1 MSRTPNRF
9 LLPEL
14 ENKSFRDTKQIQ
26 DLRRKLEKQQDTIKE
41 LVNLVKESK
50 TESYKPSFN
59 QTIIQPK
66 TEKDEV
72 TLQLLEEVKTLR
84 RQINNIEQGPKQTVQ
99 HPIIIPQYLPGPPQQ
114 QQQQQQ
120 VQPMMSPYMFMN
132 PYFPMPP
139 PFLYP
144 YPQSSNNDEPYKKII
159 MELIQKNNKGN
170 KDLNYK
176 KRDSY
181 SSEYTD
187 DLYSRNSSR
196 QHRHHSNV
204 DRRRHPNDRY
214 NQRRNRDKKY
224 IKDRNLSKSRDQDGS
239 DHHRTISRASMND
252 SQMSYNSNQNRR
264 DRRRKNQRNFTDDEI
279 LKLRRKLIGLFWY
292 IRIGLVLRKY
302 LKRVWLQR
310 RQGYYETEAQQ
321 LIDKFDNEFNYKE
334 VLILFVV
341 ECNKNKYFTKNWS
354 IFDNKEVELK
364 SKLIFSIT
372 TALFKK
378 IPFMTKNTM
387 TDEHKQ
393 FIKKIS
399 SPGGYLLPGHPQFVT
414 DRVELRPNVT
424 IGQISAEVSKLIQMD
439 YVYIQI
445 LVQRVLLI
453 YEWYS
458 QFYKIPNYK
467 EAMKIFVTLLHQLFI
482 DHFINLPTYENPDS
496 IFNQQQIVY
505 CDFNQQNYVNVA
517 TSVDSKHP
525 KYQPTK
531 NCCILGLGTQDEMR
545 PLYEQPGYKEVQ
557 LQFKE
562 YCEFFYQSLNF

>member
-1 MSRTPNRF
+1 MSKTPNRII
-9 LLPEL
+9 LPEL

-26 DLRRKLEKQQDTIKE
+26 DLRRKLEQQQDTIKE

-66 TEKDEV
+66 PEKDEV

-84 RQINNIEQGPKQTVQ
+84 KQINNIEQGPKQSVQ

-114 QQQQQQ
+114 QQQ
-120 VQPMMSPYMFMN
+120 PMISPYMFMN

-139 PFLYP
+139 PFMYP
-144 YPQSSNNDEPYKKII
+144 YPQQSNNDDPYKKIVL
-159 MELIQKNNKGN
+159 ELLQKNNKIN
-170 KDLNYK
+170 RDLNYK
-176 KRDSY
+176 LRDSY

-187 DLYSRNSSR
+187 DLYSRNNSR

-204 DRRRHPNDRY
+204 DRRKHHPNDRY
-214 NQRRNRDKKY
+214 NQRKNRDKKQ
-224 IKDRNLSKSRDQDGS
+224 IKDRNQNKIRDQDDS
-239 DHHRTISRASMND
+239 DHHRTISRTSMND
-252 SQMSYNSNQNRR
+252 SQMSYNSNQNG
-264 DRRRKNQRNFTDDEI
+264 KNKKKNNQKIFTEEEK

-310 RQGYYETEAQQ
+310 RQEYYETEAQQ
-321 LIDKFDNEFNYKE
+321 LIDKFDHEFNYKE
-334 VLILFVV
+334 VFILFVV

-364 SKLIFSIT
+364 SKLIFSII

-378 IPFMTKNTM
+378 IPFMTKNSM
-387 TDEHKQ
+387 TDEHRQ

-399 SPGGYLLPGHPQFVT
+399 TSGGYLLPGHPQFVT

-424 IGQISAEVSKLIQMD
+424 IGQINADVSKLIQMD

-445 LVQRVLLI
+445 LVQRVILI

-458 QFYKIPNYK
+458 QFSKIPNYK

-482 DHFINLPTYENPDS
+482 DHFINLPTFENPDQ

-505 CDFNQQNYVNVA
+505 CDFNQQNYIDVA
-517 TSVDSKHP
+517 ISIDSKHQ

-531 NCCILGLGTQDEMR
+531 NCCILGLASYEEMR
-545 PLYEQPGYKEVQ
+545 PLYEQPGYKDIQ
-557 LQFKE
+557 IQFKE
-562 YCEFFYQSLNF
+562 YCEYFYQSLNF